1 MREDLEDALDLYEG
15 MNEAG
20 RKHWRER
27 AAPSISFRSEEERT
41 LFMENLDRIDRNEER
56 EE

>member
-20 RKHWRER
+20 RKHWRARGAFYLLPER
-27 AAPSISFRSEEERT
+27 RRT
-41 LFMENLDRIDRNEER
+41 EALFG
-56 EE
+56 